1 MVSDLIGP
9 VGPLVS
15 GVDQGVAAYVDGC
28 RETML
33 RFTSLLQFRLNE
45 GVRVLQLDLVS
56 QHLINPKGYDYT

>member
-33 RFTSLLQFRLNE
+33 RYTFLLLFRLNE
-45 GVRVLQLDLVS
+45 GEKVLKLELVS
-56 QHLINPKGYDYT
+56 QK